1 MKKKII
7 FTILIF
13 FFINSC
19 GYKPLNSSKNLD
31 ITISNIN
38 TTGDKKI
45 NKIIKNS
52 LKGYSNLRN
61 KSKIINLNINTQK
74 NIIII
79 SKNSKG
85 DPLNLKM
92 EINIEID
99 YLINDE
105 IINKIKYTENFQY
118 SNSDNKFE
126 LNNYER
132 TIEKNLV
139 NKIMQSIIINLITL

>member
-105 IINKIKYTENFQY
+105 ITNKIKYTENFQY